1 MFSSIG
7 SEKGSTPLNKLKYKH
22 MEMIKFIG
30 FMTLTIC
37 IQTILL
43 VPRAVVLILYILE
56 KVITILKKTTE
67 QLIDTTIDELLKNK
81 TLKNGRK

>member
-1 MFSSIG
+1 
-7 SEKGSTPLNKLKYKH
+7 
-22 MEMIKFIG
+22 MIKFIG

-37 IQTILL
+37 IQTVLL

-56 KVITILKKTTE
+56 KVTTILKKTTE